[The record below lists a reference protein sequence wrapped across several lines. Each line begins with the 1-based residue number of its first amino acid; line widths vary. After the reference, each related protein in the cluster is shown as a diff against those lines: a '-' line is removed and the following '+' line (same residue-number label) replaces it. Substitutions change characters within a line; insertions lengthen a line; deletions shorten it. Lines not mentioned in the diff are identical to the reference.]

1 MNQLNYINQPLFGHG
16 SVGNISEV
24 LRDMGITKPL
34 ICTDPG
40 LSEIGML
47 DQVRSLISN
56 EFTPI
61 VFDQTPANPTQEAVE
76 QAFDKYKEEGCDG
89 IIGLGGGSSFDLG
102 KAVAI
107 GIAGAIIGYG
117 VGGYLTLN
125 YGQELFALT
134 KAQLGWE
141 PSLLIEALWL
151 APTFAALATFIPA
164 MLAVVQYPADTLR
177 HD

>member
-76 QAFDKYKEEGCDG
+76 QAFDKYKEEEQKLELQT
-89 IIGLGGGSSFDLG
+89 IIGDL
-102 KAVAI
+102 
-107 GIAGAIIGYG
+107 
-117 VGGYLTLN
+117 T
-125 YGQELFALT
+125 
-134 KAQLGWE
+134 
-141 PSLLIEALWL
+141 
-151 APTFAALATFIPA
+151 A
-164 MLAVVQYPADTLR
+164 MHKEKKGNWR
-177 HD
+177 RN

>member
-76 QAFDKYKEEGCDG
+76 QAFDKYKEEGLSL
-89 IIGLGGGSSFDLG
+89 IHIS
-102 KAVAI
+102 
-107 GIAGAIIGYG
+107 
-117 VGGYLTLN
+117 
-125 YGQELFALT
+125 
-134 KAQLGWE
+134 E
-141 PSLLIEALWL
+141 PTS
-151 APTFAALATFIPA
+151 P
-164 MLAVVQYPADTLR
+164 Y
-177 HD
+177 